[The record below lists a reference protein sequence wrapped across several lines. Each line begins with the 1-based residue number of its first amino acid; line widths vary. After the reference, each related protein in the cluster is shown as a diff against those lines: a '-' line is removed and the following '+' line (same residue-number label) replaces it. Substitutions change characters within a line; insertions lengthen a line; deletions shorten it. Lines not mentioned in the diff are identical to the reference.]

1 LSRWHSQGR
10 RAVVALVLVHA
21 WAATAAWAD
30 SRGESTW
37 SAPWHVLRLPGLIAA
52 TAGTVL
58 FLAVAVLSVR
68 AARRRVSYETWHGVH
83 LLVYLGVA
91 LSFVHQLAGPDL
103 TGHRI
108 LQVL

>member
-1 LSRWHSQGR
+1 LSRWHSAGG

-37 SAPWHVLRLPGLIAA
+37 IALWHVLRLPGLIAA

-68 AARRRVSYETWHGVH
+68 AARRRVSYESWHAVH

-91 LSFVHQLAGPDL
+91 CRSC
-103 TGHRI
+103 TS
-108 LQVL
+108 